1 MIRGLV
7 ITVSREGSGVRGVV
21 NVITNYFDLYSDFFG
36 EFRFLIH
43 I

>member
-1 MIRGLV
+1 MGLGG
-7 ITVSREGSGVRGVV
+7 SDHGFKGGSGVWGVV
-21 NVITNYFDLYSDFFG
+21 NVITNYFDLYSGFFG